1 MRHPMMILATIA
13 GVYVLACL
21 LAFAFQKQ
29 MVFFPDRAMF
39 GTPAQAGMTY
49 RDVFFDAED
58 GVKLHGWF
66 VPAPE
71 GKHVVLF
78 FHGNAGNISH
88 RLESIRVFHDLGL
101 SVFIIDYRGY
111 GRSGGSIS
119 ETGTYLDS
127 RAAYRHLT
135 DKEGIGA
142 ENILFFGR
150 SLGGSVAIELS
161 MDHTP
166 RALLVESCFPSLADV
181 GARAYPFLPVRLLL
195 RIRYNSA
202 GRIAAL
208 RCPKLVIHSRG
219 DEIVPF
225 DLGQRLFGLAAE
237 PKEFLEI
244 QGDHNAGFID
254 SGRMYADGLARFIET
269 LD

>member
-1 MRHPMMILATIA
+1 MILATIA
-13 GVYVLACL
+13 GVYVLVCL
-21 LAFAFQKQ
+21 LAFVFQRN

-39 GTPAQAGMTY
+39 GTPAHAGMTY
-49 RDVFFDAED
+49 RDVFFNTED

-66 VPAPE
+66 VAAP
-71 GKHVVLF
+71 GAKRVVLF

-101 SVFIIDYRGY
+101 SVFIFDYRGY
-111 GRSGGSIS
+111 GRSGGRIS
-119 ETGTYLDS
+119 EPGTYTDS
-127 RAAYRHLT
+127 RAAYRHLI
-135 DKEGIGA
+135 DEEGIGP
-142 ENILFFGR
+142 ENVLFFGR

-166 RALLVESCFPSLADV
+166 GALLVESCFPSLADV
-181 GARAYPFLPVRLLL
+181 GARAYRLLPVRLLL
-195 RIRYNSA
+195 RIRYDSTA
-202 GRIAAL
+202 RIATL
-208 RCPKLVIHSRG
+208 TCPKLIIHSRG

-225 DLGQRLFGLAAE
+225 DLGQRLFELAAE

-244 QGDHNAGFID
+244 RGDHNAGFVD
-254 SGRMYADGLARFIET
+254 SGRLYAGGLGRFIES